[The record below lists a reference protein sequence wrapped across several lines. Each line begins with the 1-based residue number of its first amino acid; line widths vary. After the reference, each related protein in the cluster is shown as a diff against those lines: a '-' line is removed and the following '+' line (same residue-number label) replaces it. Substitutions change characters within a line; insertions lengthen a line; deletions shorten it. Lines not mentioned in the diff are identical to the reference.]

1 MRVSRT
7 AVTTTFRVAS
17 SRFIAVIGTRE
28 GALMILVSIL
38 SLFLIAACV
47 FVPIFG
53 IAFYMLKSA
62 RRAFGIASVF
72 ALGSTFGFV
81 IGWALAAA
89 LGFRSEEHTSE
100 LQSRRD
106 LVCRLLLEKKKNSS
120 L

>member
-1 MRVSRT
+1 
-7 AVTTTFRVAS
+7 
-17 SRFIAVIGTRE
+17 
-28 GALMILVSIL
+28 MILVSIL

-89 LGFRSEEHTSE
+89 LVANAIGPESHEGRDVLGVTIATACAIVGGVLAVWLLTRKTGLRS
-100 LQSRRD
+100 
-106 LVCRLLLEKKKNSS
+106 
-120 L
+120 